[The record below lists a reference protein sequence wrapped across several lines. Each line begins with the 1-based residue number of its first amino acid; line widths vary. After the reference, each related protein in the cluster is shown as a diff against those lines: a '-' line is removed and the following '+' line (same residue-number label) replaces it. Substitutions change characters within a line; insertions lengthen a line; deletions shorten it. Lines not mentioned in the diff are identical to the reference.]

1 MEDVIKKWK
10 DKLNKLQ
17 LSAVLCTQQEKDVPE
32 SLMEKI
38 YMVYEI
44 LDDLESAQDRI
55 NREWQERNLPL
66 KY

>member
-44 LDDLESAQDRI
+44 LDDLESVQDRI